1 MAHQASSASEWTSA
15 VEAAVRTEML
25 RRQRRLKWAVLL
37 SLLVGV
43 LAVALAV
50 ALRGVTWQELD
61 ARLQARLAPVIRTQV
76 TQGEVQIAMAAELQ
90 RLEAD
95 VRTLRAELL
104 AQRDASDPAVASL
117 RWRLQRL
124 ERALNEATADRM
136 RLERR
141 IDQNATRAPRNED
154 H

>member
-1 MAHQASSASEWTSA
+1 MADQASSASEWTSA

-61 ARLQARLAPVIRTQV
+61 ARLQARLAPLIRTQV

-141 IDQNATRAPRNED
+141 IDQNATRAPPQ
-154 H
+154 